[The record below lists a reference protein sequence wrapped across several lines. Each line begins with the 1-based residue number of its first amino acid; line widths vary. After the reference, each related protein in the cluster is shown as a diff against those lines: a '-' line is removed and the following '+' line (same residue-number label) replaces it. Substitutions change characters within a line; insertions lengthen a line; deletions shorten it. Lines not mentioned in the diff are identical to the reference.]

1 MTASSPVC
9 RKTLGSTSSRIKNQ
23 MMTLVPQRNE
33 EDALNCAAS
42 APFGTAV
49 SGFAARSWYRIRSR
63 HYATR
68 PLVVCRGEMGEL
80 RQILWI
86 RDICRGIRL
95 SAFEALP
102 RIRLGA
108 WTCHVTVCRPTSS
121 KQMTRDTKYAPGR
134 GLAKFVRQRRG
145 KRNACCSRAGALV
158 GGIAVRERDRRTRF
172 ARGLKRE
179 YHVRPRHG
187 KEQVPGPVHKL
198 AVRAE
203 NPSDRIFKAPG
214 IRRMH
219 LSAPDGVGLGRDLI
233 SGLNVILQYG
243 AELILLFFSR
253 GPLYAGAGNW

>member
-68 PLVVCRGEMGEL
+68 PLVVCRGEIGEL
-80 RQILWI
+80 RQMLWI
-86 RDICRGIRL
+86 RDIGRGICL

-108 WTCHVTVCRPTSS
+108 WTCHVTVAE
-121 KQMTRDTKYAPGR
+121 AP
-134 GLAKFVRQRRG
+134 
-145 KRNACCSRAGALV
+145 KR
-158 GGIAVRERDRRTRF
+158 
-172 ARGLKRE
+172 
-179 YHVRPRHG
+179 
-187 KEQVPGPVHKL
+187 
-198 AVRAE
+198 
-203 NPSDRIFKAPG
+203 
-214 IRRMH
+214 
-219 LSAPDGVGLGRDLI
+219 
-233 SGLNVILQYG
+233 
-243 AELILLFFSR
+243 
-253 GPLYAGAGNW
+253 